1 MSTNQNVKT
10 RLGDLLVERGFITQE
25 QLLLAIQEQ
34 KTSKLQIGEI
44 LVSKGWISNR
54 QIRKTLRVQSKL
66 RNAILTSILSFSPL
80 VLVGCGGGGGQS
92 QVGSDQAVASQQAI
106 APGRDKQDQG
116 GSNKSKNNNKFDLI
130 ESSSGAQTAEET
142 LISDTTITS
151 ETSASS
157 GSTQTP
163 ESTISAD
170 NGATIHLSWD
180 YPLQRVDGSD
190 LEVYEIDSFRL
201 YQLDENGDVGATH
214 VVDGLETEYD
224 IAGLDD
230 GEYHFAVTVVD
241 IDGMES
247 DYSEVLTVSVL

>member
-1 MSTNQNVKT
+1 MSSNQKLKT
-10 RLGDLLVERGFITQE
+10 RLGDLLVERGLITQD

-34 KTSKLQIGEI
+34 KSSQLQIGEI
-44 LVSKGWISNR
+44 LVKNGWISNR

-80 VLVGCGGGGGQS
+80 VLVGCGGGGGGQS
-92 QVGSDQAVASQQAI
+92 QVNSDSAVASQQAL
-106 APGRDKQDQG
+106 APNQDTLRQN
-116 GSNKSKNNNKFDLI
+116 SPDSSQST
-130 ESSSGAQTAEET
+130 ETSSSFET
-142 LISDTTITS
+142 L
-151 ETSASS
+151 
-157 GSTQTP
+157 GSTQPTESP
-163 ESTISAD
+163 ESAASSESAESSNNSQPSENSINAD

-180 YPLQRVDGSD
+180 YPLERVDGSD

-201 YQLDENGDVGATH
+201 YQLDENGGVGAMH
-214 VVDGLETEYD
+214 VVDGLETQYD
-224 IAGLDD
+224 IEGLDD